1 MKWILPSLPCALLL
15 LACDDRAAPTP
26 ASDRSPG
33 PALSTSAPPSASAPS
48 PRPPAPSASIAPE
61 KAPLSILKLA
71 FTSAVKDKMP
81 ADELKAAGPG
91 QRVWMHLTVRNRTG
105 EVKRVSLIFR
115 VGGEE
120 RSTVDLT
127 IDPSWSFRTWGYNTM
142 RAADTSGEL
151 TVEVREPGG
160 PALAS
165 ARLPIRAAAK
175 AVPGA
180 D

>member
-1 MKWILPSLPCALLL
+1 MKRIFLSLPCALLF

-26 ASDRSPG
+26 ASDRSPD
-33 PALSTSAPPSASAPS
+33 PALSTSAPPSASAPAPS
-48 PRPPAPSASIAPE
+48 PPAPSASLAPE
-61 KAPLSILKLA
+61 KASLSILKLA
-71 FTSAVKDKMP
+71 FASAVKDKMP

-91 QRVWMHLTVRNRTG
+91 QRVWVHLTVRNRTG
-105 EVKRVSLIFR
+105 EAKRVSLIFR

-127 IDPSWSFRTWGYNTM
+127 IEPSWSFRTWGYNTL
-142 RAADTSGEL
+142 RAVDTSGEL
-151 TVEVREPGG
+151 TVEVREAGG

-165 ARLPIRAAAK
+165 ARLPIRATAK

-180 D
+180 R